1 MIAFLGMGLLG
12 GNFVRALRSRGEEVR
27 VWNRTATK
35 ANELTAVG
43 AVVAASPADAVRG
56 AERVHIVVSDDDAV
70 NDVLGRA
77 GLEKGAIVVDHTTT
91 TPTGTAE
98 RAARFAAAGI
108 VYLHAPVFMGP
119 KNALESTGI
128 MLASGDRATF
138 DLLAP
143 ALSKMTGTL
152 SYVGPQPERA
162 AGLKLLGN
170 LFLVS
175 MIGGLVDMFALAKA
189 MNIPAGEA
197 LGLFD
202 IFNPGASLPGRAKA
216 LLRAD
221 FAKPSWELVM
231 ARKDARLM
239 MEEAAR
245 GEVPLV
251 LIPALAAVM
260 DRFIADGHGQED
272 WTVIGKEALAAA
284 SLSAAPR

>member
-12 GNFVRALRSRGEEVR
+12 SNFVRALRSRGEDVR
-27 VWNRTATK
+27 VWNRTRSKADALATLGV
-35 ANELTAVG
+35 EVES
-43 AVVAASPADAVRG
+43 SPADAVRG
-56 AERVHIVVSDDDAV
+56 AARVHVVVSDDAAV

-77 GLEKGAIVVDHTTT
+77 GLEKGAVVVDHTTT

-98 RAARFAAAGI
+98 RAARLAAQGI
-108 VYLHAPVFMGP
+108 AYLHAPVFMGP

-128 MLASGDRATF
+128 MLASGDRALF
-138 DLLAP
+138 DRLAP
-143 ALSKMTGTL
+143 ELSKMTGTL

-175 MIGGLVDMFALAKA
+175 MVGGLVDMFALAKA
-189 MNIPAGEA
+189 MNVPSTEA
-197 LGLFD
+197 LALFD

-221 FAKPSWELVM
+221 FGKPSWELTM

-245 GEVPLV
+245 GDVPLV

-260 DRFIADGHGQED
+260 DRFIEAGHGQED
-272 WTVIGKEALAAA
+272 WTVIGRDA
-284 SLSAAPR
+284 LSAASR

>member
-27 VWNRTATK
+27 VWNRTRAK
-35 ANELTAVG
+35 AEELIAVG
-43 AVVAASPADAVRG
+43 AVVADSPAHAARG
-56 AERVHIVVSDDDAV
+56 ATRLHIVVSDDAAV
-70 NDVLGRA
+70 DDVLA
-77 GLEKGAIVVDHTTT
+77 QAQLERGATVVDHTTT
-91 TPTGTAE
+91 TPTGTAA
-98 RAARFAAAGI
+98 RAQRLAAAGI
-108 VYLHAPVFMGP
+108 TYLHAPVFMGP

-128 MLASGDRATF
+128 MLASGSRETF
-138 DLLAP
+138 DRLAP
-143 ALSKMTGTL
+143 ELSKMTGTL

-189 MNIPAGEA
+189 MKIPAAEA

-202 IFNPGASLPGRAKA
+202 LFNPGASLPGRAKA
-216 LLRAD
+216 LLRTE
-221 FAKPSWELVM
+221 FSKPSWELTM

-239 MEEAAR
+239 IEEASR

-272 WTVIGKEALAAA
+272 WTVIGKDALTG
-284 SLSAAPR
+284 

>member
-27 VWNRTATK
+27 VWNRTRAK
-35 ANELTAVG
+35 ADELTAVG
-43 AVVAASPADAVRG
+43 AVVADSPADAVRG
-56 AERVHIVVSDDDAV
+56 ATRVHIVVSDDAAV
-70 NDVLGRA
+70 DDVLA
-77 GLEKGAIVVDHTTT
+77 QAALEKGATVVDHTTT
-91 TPTGTAE
+91 TPTGTAA

-108 VYLHAPVFMGP
+108 TYLHAPVFMGP

-128 MLASGDRATF
+128 MLSSGDRATF
-138 DLLAP
+138 DRLAP
-143 ALSKMTGTL
+143 ELSKMTGTL

-189 MNIPAGEA
+189 MNIPAAEA

-202 IFNPGASLPGRAKA
+202 LFNPGASLPGRAKS
-216 LLRAD
+216 LLRAE
-221 FAKPSWELVM
+221 FSKPSWELTM

-239 MEEAAR
+239 MEEASR

-260 DRFIADGHGQED
+260 DRFIAEGHGQED
-272 WTVIGKEALAAA
+272 WTVIGKEALT
-284 SLSAAPR
+284 P

>member
-12 GNFVRALRSRGEEVR
+12 SNFVRALRARGEAVR
-27 VWNRTATK
+27 VWNRTRAK
-35 ANELTAVG
+35 ADELAPLGVE
-43 AVVAASPADAVRG
+43 VVDTPADAVRG
-56 AERVHIVVSDDDAV
+56 AARIHIVVSDDAAV

-77 GLEKGAIVVDHTTT
+77 ALEKGAVVVDHTTT

-98 RAARFAAAGI
+98 RAARFAAEGI

-138 DLLAP
+138 DGLAP
-143 ALSKMTGTL
+143 ELAKMTGTL

-189 MNIPAGEA
+189 MNIPATEA

-221 FAKPSWELVM
+221 FAKPSWELTM

-272 WTVIGKEALAAA
+272 WTVIGREALATP
-284 SLSAAPR
+284 LSAANR

>member
-27 VWNRTATK
+27 VWNRTRAK
-35 ANELTAVG
+35 ADELTAVG
-43 AVVAASPADAVRG
+43 AVVADSPADAVRG
-56 AERVHIVVSDDDAV
+56 ATRVHIVVSDDAAV
-70 NDVLGRA
+70 DDVLGQA
-77 GLEKGAIVVDHTTT
+77 ALEKGATVVDHTTT
-91 TPTGTAE
+91 TPTGTAA
-98 RAARFAAAGI
+98 RAARFAASGI
-108 VYLHAPVFMGP
+108 TYLHAPVFMGP

-138 DLLAP
+138 DRLAP
-143 ALSKMTGTL
+143 ELSKMTGTL

-189 MNIPAGEA
+189 MKIPPSEA

-202 IFNPGASLPGRAKA
+202 LFNPGASLPGRAKS
-216 LLRAD
+216 LLRAE
-221 FAKPSWELVM
+221 FSKPSWELTM

-272 WTVIGKEALAAA
+272 WTVIGKEALT
-284 SLSAAPR
+284 P